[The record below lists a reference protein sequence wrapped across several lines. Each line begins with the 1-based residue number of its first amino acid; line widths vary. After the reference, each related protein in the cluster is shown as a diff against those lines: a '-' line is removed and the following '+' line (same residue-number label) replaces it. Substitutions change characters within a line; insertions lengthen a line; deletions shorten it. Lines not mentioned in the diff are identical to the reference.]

1 MRCSAS
7 SSTFAIGLPLRC
19 ALGCDDG
26 PLDGCG
32 VGACVSG
39 FCIGIV
45 DGCND
50 GDADR

>member
-1 MRCSAS
+1 MD
-7 SSTFAIGLPLRC
+7 P
-19 ALGCDDG
+19 DG
-26 PLDGCG
+26 GCG

-45 DGCND
+45 DGCSD